1 VPGSLGWL
9 PGTFLCALTNS
20 IAGLPDL
27 REGQGV
33 SNPDIEI
40 IPIDPLD
47 RDMVTGWIETQR
59 AVVAHDQPDEPLP
72 SPAFQ
77 RLRLLLWP
85 ESLNV
90 ERYVARSGGAVVG
103 ALQYSMPNQDNQHLL
118 ELELEVHPEH
128 RRKGIGTALIEF
140 TEKRAAEL
148 GRDTILASAPDSLPD
163 GPKFDHSGQLFAK
176 ARGYAVVDQEIHR
189 RNDLTLVGDDELA
202 RQYAAAWVKAAGYEL
217 VQWVDEVPDEI
228 IDGYA
233 ALCERMYTDP
243 PMGEELDI
251 RPAKYDAARIRNTE
265 WTAMERG
272 QTQYFSAVVHVETGE
287 VAGMTGLGL
296 VPGEELH
303 AWQLDTIVEEK
314 HRGHRLGTILKIAN
328 QRLMRRYRPQIR
340 YVHTWNAEVNDH
352 MIAINEA
359 MGYRAL
365 CRDLD
370 VQKKL

>member
-1 VPGSLGWL
+1 
-9 PGTFLCALTNS
+9 
-20 IAGLPDL
+20 
-27 REGQGV
+27 V

-40 IPIDPLD
+40 IPIDALD
-47 RDMVTGWIETQR
+47 RGMVSGWIETQR
-59 AVVAHDQPDEPLP
+59 AIVAHDLPGEPLP

-85 ESLNV
+85 DSLNV
-90 ERYVARSGGAVVG
+90 ERYVARRGDTVVG

-118 ELELEVHPEH
+118 ELELEVHPDH
-128 RRKGIGTALIEF
+128 RRQGIGTALLEF

-148 GRDTILASAPDSLPD
+148 GRDTILAFAVDSLAD
-163 GPKFDHSGQLFAK
+163 GPQFDHAGQHFAK

-202 RQYAAAWVKAAGYEL
+202 QMYAEAWEKAAGYEL
-217 VQWVDEVPDEI
+217 VQWIDTCPDEI

-243 PMGEELDI
+243 PMGEDLDI
-251 RPAKYDAARIRNTE
+251 RPAEYDAARIRNNE
-265 WTAMERG
+265 WTRMERAESRF
-272 QTQYFSAVVHVETGE
+272 FSVVVHVESGE
-287 VAGMTGLGL
+287 VAGMTDVGLI
-296 VPGEELH
+296 PGEELH
-303 AWQLDTIVEEK
+303 AYQGDTIVEEK
-314 HRGHRLGTILKIAN
+314 HRGHRLGIILKIAN
-328 QRLMRRYRPQIR
+328 QRLMRKYRPQIR

-352 MIAINEA
+352 MIAVNEA

-370 VQKKL
+370 VQKKLS